1 MVCQVFVAEKQK
13 QFNHLFKF
21 ELTGFGIG
29 LTKASRKFERHSEGV
44 RNFRK
49 FDEAT
54 INQYLIVSECKR
66 KREQSSIFRGLV
78 NTREGYSRAG
88 KDLAI

>member
-1 MVCQVFVAEKQK
+1 MAEKQK
-13 QFNHLFKF
+13 YFNHLFKF

-29 LTKASRKFERHSEGV
+29 LTFRRTNLERHSEGI

-78 NTREGYSRAG
+78 NIREGYSRSG